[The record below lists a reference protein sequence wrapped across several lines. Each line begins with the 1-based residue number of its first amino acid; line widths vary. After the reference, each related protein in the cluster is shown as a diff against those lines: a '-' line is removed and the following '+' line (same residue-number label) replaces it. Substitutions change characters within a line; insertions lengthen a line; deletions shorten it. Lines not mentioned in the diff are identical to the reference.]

1 MGFRPKWT
9 LKATKS
15 ETESN
20 PILQRCHA
28 ANIWSLTSNLIIHQQ
43 KQDNVIAL
51 CFSPCLC
58 GGGMPSRWVL
68 VGLFHPWD
76 FIGSW
81 LVPTD
86 LSHYR
91 SSAKPW
97 RTTSSPPLG
106 MLWFGGRST
115 SKNFLNTTDMPSN
128 EEAASG
134 DSKVDSPILMA
145 ELAKGV
151 KKLLSGTRS
160 DIHLKFLKVLDGR
173 LSWLTLEW

>member
-1 MGFRPKWT
+1 
-9 LKATKS
+9 
-15 ETESN
+15 
-20 PILQRCHA
+20 
-28 ANIWSLTSNLIIHQQ
+28 
-43 KQDNVIAL
+43 
-51 CFSPCLC
+51 
-58 GGGMPSRWVL
+58 MPSRWVL

-86 LSHYR
+86 LGHYS

-115 SKNFLNTTDMPSN
+115 SKSFLNTTDMPST

-160 DIHLKFLKVLDGR
+160 DIHLEFLKVLDGR
-173 LSWLTLEW
+173 LWGQQQQKPGSTTLSKIQCAGYTRRAPKEGHTRKAPQERPHKEGLWRRLHQKGFCCWKKYN